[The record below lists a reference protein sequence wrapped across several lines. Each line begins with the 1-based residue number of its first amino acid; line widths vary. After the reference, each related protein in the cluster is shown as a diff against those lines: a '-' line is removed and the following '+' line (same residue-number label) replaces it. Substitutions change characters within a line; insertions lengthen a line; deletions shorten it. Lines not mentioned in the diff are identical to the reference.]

1 MISTDAPDGR
11 RVQIG
16 GFGRDGGSRAQ
27 RGRRRRRREGT
38 EGGDCDKQMKL
49 MTASV
54 CLVKT
59 GRSTVSG
66 AMLNTPH
73 MVK

>member
-1 MISTDAPDGR
+1 MKGN
-11 RVQIG
+11 G
-16 GFGRDGGSRAQ
+16 GENE
-27 RGRRRRRREGT
+27 RGRERKEDGS
-38 EGGDCDKQMKL
+38 DCDKQMKL
-49 MTASV
+49 MMASV

-73 MVK
+73 VVK

>member
-1 MISTDAPDGR
+1 MK
-11 RVQIG
+11 V
-16 GFGRDGGSRAQ
+16 FGEMK
-27 RGRRRRRREGT
+27 REEEEKRKE

>member
-1 MISTDAPDGR
+1 MK
-11 RVQIG
+11 
-16 GFGRDGGSRAQ
+16 GFGRDGGERRR
-27 RGRRRRRREGT
+27 RGRREDGS
-38 EGGDCDKQMKL
+38 DCVEKKKKQMKL

-54 CLVKT
+54 CLAQT

>member
-1 MISTDAPDGR
+1 MEAS
-11 RVQIG
+11 G
-16 GFGRDGGSRAQ
+16 GDGGGERTAAICV
-27 RGRRRRRREGT
+27 EK
-38 EGGDCDKQMKL
+38 KQMKL

-54 CLVKT
+54 CLAQT

>member
-1 MISTDAPDGR
+1 MKGVVVR
-11 RVQIG
+11 KR
-16 GFGRDGGSRAQ
+16 
-27 RGRRRRRREGT
+27 T
-38 EGGDCDKQMKL
+38 EEGDCDKQMKL
-49 MTASV
+49 MMASV